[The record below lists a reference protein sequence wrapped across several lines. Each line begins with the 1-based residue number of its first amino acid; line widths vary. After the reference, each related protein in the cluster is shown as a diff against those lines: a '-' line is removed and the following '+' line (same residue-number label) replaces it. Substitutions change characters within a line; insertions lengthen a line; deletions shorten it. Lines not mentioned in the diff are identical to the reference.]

1 MSNWL
6 RDGLVLEG
14 TGSGPMSPNPR
25 RRSPLP
31 GRMARL
37 QSPSSPGHR
46 APSPA
51 RDSMSKAKELFEL
64 CDKEGKGFITKR
76 DMQRLQTELPLSSEQ
91 LESVFD
97 GLDRGR
103 NGFLTPLEFHTGLGE
118 LFGLEPEERTR
129 SGEEERVEEERFEPA
144 EIKFTQI
151 LIELGADKLFR
162 DQRELCSLWC
172 ELRRDKPELL
182 SALEEVLSYTVSHL
196 QDALKERDNLE
207 QTLRRREEDHDQ
219 VVRSMFEDME
229 SQLKEEREKR
239 QALDSVREGD
249 IKEHLLQ
256 ELRTR
261 EQELEFTLTKQRE
274 LESRISALTSDQVD
288 IRIQN
293 RKLQHIN
300 QELQEQLDESREEL
314 QQALNQLQQL
324 QSNIKHQEKGKER
337 EVLKVSRNMQKERE
351 SLIKQLE
358 LLRDMNK
365 RLRDDKDVH
374 QAQKMIDEVMKP
386 SQRRESILGNYLQP
400 RKSTKRHLTTISM
413 DELDEDSDSSL
424 SNSRPKRLSTAE
436 DTEEETYNTDNQS
449 EKITGVV
456 CDPQRVFK
464 VVFLGNSGVGKSSFI
479 QHYTRG
485 QFPNNMAS
493 TVGMDFQVKTVMLDS
508 TPVALQLWDT
518 AGQERFHSITQQYFR
533 KADGIVAMY
542 DVTQET
548 TFTAV
553 RHWLDQ
559 VQEKMAEE
567 ACLMLLGNKTDLA
580 THDTRQVTRPQ
591 GKKLAEYQAQ
601 FFECSAKNKQQVEEA
616 MVHLTRFLA
625 LQQDKQCES
634 ALQLETST
642 NRGRCCK

>member
-37 QSPSSPGHR
+37 QSPSSAGHR

-76 DMQRLQTELPLSSEQ
+76 DMQRLQVELPLSSEQ

-97 GLDRGR
+97 GLDRGK

-118 LFGLEPEERTR
+118 LFGLEPEERAR
-129 SGEEERVEEERFEPA
+129 SGEEERVEEEEEEERFEPA
-144 EIKFTQI
+144 EIRFTQI

-274 LESRISALTSDQVD
+274 LESRISALTSDQVEV
-288 IRIQN
+288 RIQN

-374 QAQKMIDEVMKP
+374 QAQKMVSLKHPFMSPTPYPPCRCI
-386 SQRRESILGNYLQP
+386 
-400 RKSTKRHLTTISM
+400 HTIS
-413 DELDEDSDSSL
+413 
-424 SNSRPKRLSTAE
+424 PW
-436 DTEEETYNTDNQS
+436 
-449 EKITGVV
+449 
-456 CDPQRVFK
+456 P
-464 VVFLGNSGVGKSSFI
+464 
-479 QHYTRG
+479 
-485 QFPNNMAS
+485 
-493 TVGMDFQVKTVMLDS
+493 
-508 TPVALQLWDT
+508 
-518 AGQERFHSITQQYFR
+518 HSVYP
-533 KADGIVAMY
+533 Y
-542 DVTQET
+542 
-548 TFTAV
+548 
-553 RHWLDQ
+553 
-559 VQEKMAEE
+559 
-567 ACLMLLGNKTDLA
+567 
-580 THDTRQVTRPQ
+580 
-591 GKKLAEYQAQ
+591 
-601 FFECSAKNKQQVEEA
+601 
-616 MVHLTRFLA
+616 
-625 LQQDKQCES
+625 
-634 ALQLETST
+634 
-642 NRGRCCK
+642 